1 MPLASCL
8 PIRARPSGPL
18 TPSLCGTFRALR
30 DNLALKE
37 PGNVS
42 TFRRMSGGE
51 WFPVVVAAGLA
62 LSIGFE
68 VRARRQEA
76 PLRNWIAGQPVVFE
90 TRALVRILASG
101 LEGSGWV
108 TLKSPA
114 GARLIVHTGGLEAT
128 IASAHVLAE
137 GHFMRTSDA
146 TMWIDQFCIRL
157 HGFTGR
163 GTRDWA
169 VTPRG
174 SSIEEVWQALLGVG
188 VTPSNPA
195 AWN

>member
-1 MPLASCL
+1 
-8 PIRARPSGPL
+8 
-18 TPSLCGTFRALR
+18 
-30 DNLALKE
+30 
-37 PGNVS
+37 
-42 TFRRMSGGE
+42 MSGGA

-62 LSIGFE
+62 VGIGFE

-76 PLRNWIAGQPVVFE
+76 PLRSWIAGQPVVFE
-90 TRALVRILASG
+90 TRALVRIQASWP
-101 LEGSGWV
+101 EGSGWV

-146 TMWIDQFCIRL
+146 TMWRDQFGMRECIRL

-163 GTRDWA
+163 GTRDWE

-188 VTPSNPA
+188 VNTSNPA
-195 AWN
+195 A

>member
-42 TFRRMSGGE
+42 TFRRRSGGE

-90 TRALVRILASG
+90 TRALVRIRASWPEGLGWRTLAR
-101 LEGSGWV
+101 
-108 TLKSPA
+108 
-114 GARLIVHTGGLEAT
+114 ARLIVHTGGLEAT

-174 SSIEEVWQALLGVG
+174 SSIEEVWQALLGAG
-188 VTPSNPA
+188 VNTSHPA
-195 AWN
+195 A

>member
-1 MPLASCL
+1 
-8 PIRARPSGPL
+8 
-18 TPSLCGTFRALR
+18 
-30 DNLALKE
+30 
-37 PGNVS
+37 
-42 TFRRMSGGE
+42 MSGDA
-51 WFPVVVAAGLA
+51 WFCVVVLAGLA
-62 LSIGFE
+62 VGIGFE

-76 PLRNWIAGQPVVFE
+76 PLRSWIAGQPVVFE
-90 TRALVRILASG
+90 TRALVRIRASWPEG
-101 LEGSGWV
+101 LGWV

-114 GARLIVHTGGLEAT
+114 GARLIVNAGGLEAT

-146 TMWIDQFCIRL
+146 TMWRDRFGMRDCIRL

-169 VTPRG
+169 ITPRG

-188 VTPSNPA
+188 VNTSDPVA
-195 AWN
+195 

>member
-1 MPLASCL
+1 MWPPSECSGTALPL
-8 PIRARPSGPL
+8 SGL
-18 TPSLCGTFRALR
+18 
-30 DNLALKE
+30 
-37 PGNVS
+37 GNVS
-42 TFRRMSGGE
+42 RFGRMSWGE
-51 WFPVVVAAGLA
+51 WFPVVVGAGLA
-62 LSIGFE
+62 LGIGFE

-76 PLRNWIAGQPVVFE
+76 PLRTRIAGQPVVFE
-90 TRALVRILASG
+90 TRALMRIRASWP
-101 LEGSGWV
+101 EGSGWV

-146 TMWIDQFCIRL
+146 TMWIDQFGIRL

-163 GTRDWA
+163 GIRDWA

-174 SSIEEVWQALLGVG
+174 SSIEEVWQALLGAG
-188 VTPSNPA
+188 VNTSDPA
-195 AWN
+195 A